1 MNLIFAFKHRHNIST
16 DHIKS
21 SEDMAVVV
29 TGLEVFGDVGKCRQ
43 ILWILSRT
51 RDVTN
56 LMFCYD
62 VLQRKKA
69 KRQNDKEV
77 QRDC

>member
-1 MNLIFAFKHRHNIST
+1 
-16 DHIKS
+16 
-21 SEDMAVVV
+21 MAVVV

-51 RDVTN
+51 RDVTD

-62 VLQRKKA
+62 VLQREKE
-69 KRQNDKEV
+69 KRMKWRKTEAERKIKRCRERLLIISPVSHFMEKQI
-77 QRDC
+77 